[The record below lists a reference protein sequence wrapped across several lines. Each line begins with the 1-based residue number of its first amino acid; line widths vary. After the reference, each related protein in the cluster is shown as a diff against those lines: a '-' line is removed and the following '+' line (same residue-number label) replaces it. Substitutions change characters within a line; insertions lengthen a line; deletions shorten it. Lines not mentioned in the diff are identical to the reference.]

1 MLFILSAL
9 VFASLVGWLLFDLL
23 LINRPKL
30 CVTLAL
36 FFLLLAMGRQKKYL
50 LLSVSFSAVVLSVIL
65 VFLVEPSSFL
75 FWTFGLLVLVFLFH
89 LIYFS
94 YLTELFDKALEDSEN
109 FMKKV

>member
-9 VFASLVGWLLFDLL
+9 VFASLVGLLLFDLL
-23 LINRPKL
+23 LINRPKF

-36 FFLLLAMGRQKKYL
+36 FFLLLSMGRQKKYL
-50 LLSVSFSAVVLSVIL
+50 LLSVSFSAVVLAVIL
-65 VFLVEPSSFL
+65 VFAVESSAFL
-75 FWTFGLLVLVFLFH
+75 FWTFGQLVLVFLFH

-109 FMKKV
+109 FIKKV